1 MPTTVDVIYQLEN
14 INAEEGIDVF
24 EIAPVLMHFGELI
37 RSANTVLGYEQK
49 IDIRIKPFKEG
60 SWITQFVLENAYISN
75 LLSYLQSKEGT
86 DLLLLLAFL
95 GLNNIRE
102 GIVGVAGIIRFTK
115 GVVSNFIKSK
125 DGNKVTY
132 INEKGEKLT
141 VSLAEHKLVQ
151 SPLIQNNYYNCTIA
165 PLDKFPS
172 ATAVTVKVNK
182 EGEPEQK
189 FTQADKPAFDA
200 YIKSELLEDVE
211 DNVVESKGIFVKP
224 KRGSYSGTEQAY
236 SFIIGD
242 TTLWPVAIEDEI
254 FLNNLRSGDIRL
266 YAEDVLKVDL
276 EVRQKKDSTNKVR
289 TSYAI
294 TKVLEYIKYEKPK
307 QLNMKDFIKKDDK

>member
-14 INAEEGIDVF
+14 IDAEEGIDVF

-60 SWITQFVLENAYISN
+60 SWITQFVLENTYISN

-86 DLLLLLAFL
+86 DLLLLLALL

-172 ATAVTVKVNK
+172 ATAVVIKVNK
-182 EGEPEQK
+182 EGELEQK
-189 FTQADKPAFDA
+189 FTQADKSAFNA

-211 DNVVESKGIFVKP
+211 DNVVESKGIFIKP

-236 SFIIGD
+236 SFVIGD
-242 TTLWPVAIEDEI
+242 NILWPVAIEDEF

-276 EVRQKKDSTNKVR
+276 EVRQKKDSTNRVR

-294 TKVLEYIKYEKPK
+294 TKVIEYIKYEKPK